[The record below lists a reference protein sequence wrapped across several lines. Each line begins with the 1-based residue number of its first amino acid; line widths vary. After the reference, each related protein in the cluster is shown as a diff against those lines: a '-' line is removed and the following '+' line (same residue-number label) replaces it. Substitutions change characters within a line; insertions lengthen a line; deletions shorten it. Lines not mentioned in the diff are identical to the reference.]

1 MNRSVIELARKGL
14 ALGLALGLTGTMPG
28 TLAMAQQPVAQN
40 VAQQASIAPVRPDAP
55 ILLRPYLPAE
65 VPPVRTGN
73 SGRFATLIRAGKLYL
88 SVRDAIALTLENNI
102 DIEVARYGPY
112 TLEWRLE
119 RAQAGGALP
128 GVPSGASQAAS
139 VASGQGVQGSQVA
152 AGLGNISSSNN
163 NRGTANATVTQV
175 GPVTANLDPA
185 ISEAS
190 TFSHRTVPQPNVTQS
205 LTPILVQAQRVYTGS
220 YQQGYLFGGGVNA
233 SYNDHYLSEN
243 APTDILN
250 PSSSSALS
258 VSIQQNLLQGLG
270 VAVNART
277 INVAKIN
284 LSMSDLNFKAQVS
297 TVVVNVLNAYYALTA
312 DFDDQKSK
320 QDAVDTA
327 QRFYD
332 DSVKRLDLG
341 ALAMLDVTTARNQV
355 ATAKQN
361 LVNSQAEMQ
370 QDELQLK
377 NLISRNGLGD
387 PSIADVRIIP
397 LDRISV
403 PPSDDLPAIPELAR
417 KALANRPEL
426 IVEQE
431 NARAAAISALGTI
444 NGLLPSAQ
452 VFTTITDSG
461 LAGTP
466 HIVNGRT
473 APASLKGGPGTA
485 FGQIMRR
492 DFPSES
498 IGVFGSIQIYDR
510 QAQADYA
517 IDQLQIRQQQLTT
530 AKDLNQAQVDVTN
543 AVVALRQARARY
555 DAAVQNRILDQ
566 QLLDAEQKK
575 FALGASTSYNV
586 VQQQRDLSAAQS
598 SEINAEATWESARL
612 YLDRV
617 TGTTLEANH
626 VSLSEAKTG
635 QVNQVSSLPPD
646 LPAR

>member
-1 MNRSVIELARKGL
+1 VRLLRKLNGAGENAYSTFRKILAVVLAVTLPASLSLAQEVSIE
-14 ALGLALGLTGTMPG
+14 
-28 TLAMAQQPVAQN
+28 PVRP
-40 VAQQASIAPVRPDAP
+40 IAPVV
-55 ILLRPYLPAE
+55 LRPYLAPGI
-65 VPPVRTGN
+65 PPVRLGN
-73 SGRFATLIRAGKLYL
+73 SSRLGSLIRAGKLYL
-88 SVRDAIALTLENNI
+88 SARDAIALTLENNI

-112 TLEWRLE
+112 MLEWRLE

-128 GVPSGASQAAS
+128 GIQSGATQAAS

-152 AGLGNISSSNN
+152 AGLGNISSSSS

-175 GPVTANLDPA
+175 GPVTANLDPS

-190 TFSHRTVPQPNVTQS
+190 TFSHKTAPQPNETQS
-205 LTPILVQAQRVYTGS
+205 LTPVLVQAQRVYTAG
-220 YQQGYLFGGGVNA
+220 YQQGYIFGGGVNV

-258 VSIQQNLLQGLG
+258 VSIQQNLLQGLS

-284 LSMSDLNFKAQVS
+284 LSLSDLNFKAQVAG
-297 TVVVNVLNAYYALTA
+297 TVVNVLNSYYALAA
-312 DFDDQKSK
+312 DFDDLKSK

-327 QRFYD
+327 QRFYE
-332 DSVKRLDLG
+332 DSVKRLNLG
-341 ALAMLDVTTARNQV
+341 ALAMLDVTTAQNQI
-355 ATAKQN
+355 AGAKQN
-361 LVNSQAEMQ
+361 LINSQAEMQ

-387 PSIADVRIIP
+387 PLIADVRIIP
-397 LDRISV
+397 LDRIEV
-403 PPSDDLPAIPELAR
+403 PPSDDLPTIPELAKR
-417 KALANRPEL
+417 ALANRPEL

-452 VFTTITDSG
+452 VFSTITNSG
-461 LAGTP
+461 LAGTG
-466 HIVNGRT
+466 HVVNGKT
-473 APASLKGGPGTA
+473 APGSLIGGPATA

-492 DFPSES
+492 DFPSEN

-510 QAQADYA
+510 QAEADYA
-517 IDQLQIRQQQLTT
+517 IDQLQLRQQQLTT

-555 DAAVQNRILDQ
+555 DAAVQNRILEQ

-598 SEINAEATWESARL
+598 SEINSMATWESARL

-617 TGTTLEANH
+617 TGATLDANH
-626 VSLSEAKTG
+626 VSLSEAKAG
-635 QVNQVSSLPPD
+635 KVNQVSA
-646 LPAR
+646 LPAVLPAP